1 MTIDSDIETGMLVQ
15 TLSVAPNVTIGEG
28 ILFIHVGNVLDIIL
42 IFLILSHVK
51 FVLWLI
57 VM

>member
-1 MTIDSDIETGMLVQ
+1 MTIDSDIEMGMLVQ

-42 IFLILSHVK
+42 IF
-51 FVLWLI
+51 
-57 VM
+57 